1 MLAVTRLLIPTSQ
14 FRMWSR
20 YAHAAINSNVKYIAD
35 LSLCHYC
42 RREDETNLELSEGDD
57 SDICEPLSTSMV
69 CQSLNDSETLCQPSQ
84 WAGDAI
90 QDAINATHDAM
101 RDLQHSLQAVP
112 RDAC

>member
-1 MLAVTRLLIPTSQ
+1 
-14 FRMWSR
+14 
-20 YAHAAINSNVKYIAD
+20 
-35 LSLCHYC
+35 
-42 RREDETNLELSEGDD
+42 
-57 SDICEPLSTSMV
+57 MV